1 MNKSILGLDIQKN
14 TVSAVIIKSG
24 LKGSWID
31 FEASFTLPSN
41 LPEAEGLTECLKGVS
56 TGLNSAECL
65 CATGFPAHEVFFRNL
80 RVPFKETRKIRQILP
95 FELEAYLPL
104 PVDELVIDFHLVK
117 SADHNRLI
125 AAAIEKSRLQSF
137 LAPVRNAGLEPEI
150 ITPRA
155 YAMVQCLM
163 HLGNIPQNCLILCTE
178 AAHGVLALISGAQLA
193 VLRSFA
199 LPFESDRTAIIR
211 RSILQTLSAFE
222 EAGFKEAV
230 CEKIYWCGGDSDSA
244 ENLIPLSDAM
254 GCPVARLNLFQ
265 DIDHGLSR
273 SRTDPWQSPQM
284 DYALALALTAHNRF
298 EGISFRRSTLKKRW
312 AEHKNS
318 LIQTGI
324 LAGVVLLLAGINIF
338 TDLHGLEKRMTLL
351 DSRIHAQFASTF
363 PEVTRIVDPLQQM
376 QQKINEIRSRYAVPQ
391 SGENPVR
398 HLDML
403 NEIST
408 RIPSSVDVELTSFVS
423 GSDGVVVSGTTD
435 TFNAVDEIKNRLE
448 KGELFKTVT
457 ITAAN
462 MDRTSNRVQFK
473 LKLQF

>member
-1 MNKSILGLDIQKN
+1 MNKSILGLDIQGN
-14 TVSAVIIKSG
+14 VVSAVIIKSG

-31 FEASFTLPSN
+31 FEASFPLPSN
-41 LPEAEGLTECLKGVS
+41 LPETEGLTGRLKEIL
-56 TGLNSAECL
+56 TGIDPAGCI
-65 CATGFPAHEVFFRNL
+65 CAAGFPSHQVFFRNL
-80 RVPFKETRKIRQILP
+80 RVPFKEPRKIRQILP
-95 FELEAYLPL
+95 FELEAHLPL
-104 PVDELVIDFHLVK
+104 PVEELDIDFHLVK

-137 LAPVRNAGLEPEI
+137 LEPIRNAGLEPEI

-163 HLGNIPQNCLILCTE
+163 HLGSLPQNCIILCTD
-178 AAHGVLALISGAQLA
+178 AAHGVLALIFRAQLV
-193 VLRSFA
+193 VLRSFG
-199 LPFESDRTAIIR
+199 LPFGSDQTAVIR
-211 RSILQTLSAFE
+211 RNILQTLGALE
-222 EAGFKEAV
+222 EAGAEEAA

-244 ENLIPLSDAM
+244 EKLIPLSDAM
-254 GCPVARLNLFQ
+254 GCPVVRVNLFQ

-273 SRTDPWQSPQM
+273 SRTGLWRSPEM

-338 TDLHGLEKRMTLL
+338 TDLHGLKKRMTQL

-363 PEVTRIVDPLQQM
+363 PEVTRVVDPLQQM

-408 RIPSSVDVELTSFVS
+408 RIPSSTDVELTSFVS

-448 KGELFKTVT
+448 KGELFKTAT